1 MNLAALDA
9 AAYDELVAFVTELR
23 TETAPSDPARL
34 DVASAFLAREARLLD
49 DGRYRDWLAL
59 FADDC
64 IYWVPSTAPIED
76 PRRSVSYLLDDHRR
90 LEDRIAL
97 LDTGWSHAQIPPA
110 RTQRVIT
117 NVEAWAMADGDLRV
131 RAGAVIWD
139 WRRGQL
145 VAHPATLL
153 YRLRPHAGDWRIV
166 IRVIH
171 RLDIDGPMGNVA
183 YIL

>member
-1 MNLAALDA
+1 MSFSALDD
-9 AAYDELVAFVTELR
+9 AAYDDLVAFVAQLRSETGPADPEL
-23 TETAPSDPARL
+23 L
-34 DVASAFLAREARLLD
+34 DVAAAFLAREARLLD
-49 DGRYRDWLAL
+49 DGGYKAWLEL
-59 FADDC
+59 FTDDC
-64 IYWVPSTAPIED
+64 VYWIPSTAPIED
-76 PRRSVSYLLDDHRR
+76 PRRAVSYLLDDHRR

-97 LDTGWSHAQIPPA
+97 LDTGWAHAQIPPA

-117 NVEAWAMADGDLRV
+117 NVEAWPMTDGDLRV
-131 RAGAVIWD
+131 RASAVIWD
-139 WRRGQL
+139 WRREHL

-153 YRLRPHAGDWRIV
+153 YRLRPDAGGWRIA